1 MSILAGFML
10 PHPPLIIPDIGRGK
24 EQEIQNTID
33 AYHKAAQ
40 ELAALRPETIL
51 LLSPHQTMYADYF
64 HISPG
69 RSARGDFG
77 QFGAKEVCMEVSY
90 DTEFV
95 TYLGGIAG
103 SHNLHAGTL
112 GEREKKLDHGTM
124 VPLWFVN
131 QYYTEYRLVRIGLS
145 GFPLTAHYRLGQCI
159 REVAE
164 MLGRKAVIIAS
175 GDLSHRLK
183 EDGPYGYRKEGPQY
197 DARIMDVMERGA
209 FGELFS
215 FSESFCETAA
225 ECGHRSFTIMAG
237 AFDRTSPDVERLSYE
252 GPFGV
257 GYGICTFHVRGMER
271 GRSMEEATS
280 MEETHSTQ
288 EKHSMEN
295 MHSMD
300 NAPSTDE
307 TRNFLEQFEA
317 REKKRLCAQQA
328 KEDPYVKLA
337 RHTIETWL
345 RTGELPR
352 VPKELPGELYS
363 RRAGAFV
370 SLKEDGRLRGC
381 IGTTRA
387 VQDSLA
393 EEIMHNAVSACSQDP
408 RFSPVELWEA
418 ERLTITVDVLGDTE
432 RISSPDELDVKRYGV
447 IVTKGGR
454 RGLLLPNL
462 EGVDTVEQQIAIAKQ
477 KAGISEQEKVA
488 LERFEVVRHY

>member
-387 VQDSLA
+387 VQGSLA